1 MLMIMIESVFFAKEG
16 EKGLN
21 ETSAAHICALA
32 AQTKTEAESRL
43 SNLSFLDTTVNII
56 GSNARELP
64 VSLGLRDQ
72 DLDEIKG
79 SIMLC
84 ADMNA
89 VISWFSEARKYLEA
103 EKSSVRA
110 SSLSDYL
117 KEIGE
122 EKPTAPINEANK
134 FEDYTLDDAISELSI
149 KDRQQYLYLEAK
161 ASTLGQLLHP
171 HGDLKEA
178 MKEYYTKL
186 YKPYTVEGDGRDIVA
201 YKNTPTVSKETLK
214 EFHDKLQVEYRKNEQ
229 SLNHMKADLRKK
241 VELKNKEIFDKK
253 YLASLAYDG
262 ELKLYNNAVT
272 EMNTKY
278 RQWQREKLAELSKV
292 KFAIPIA
299 LEKSITYLNGLG
311 K

>member
-1 MLMIMIESVFFAKEG
+1 MLITMIESVFFAKEG

-32 AQTKTEAESRL
+32 AQTKTEAEARL
-43 SNLSFLDTTVNII
+43 SNLSFLDTKVSII
-56 GSNARELP
+56 GSNAQELP

-72 DLDEIKG
+72 DLAEIG
-79 SIMLC
+79 ASIMLC

-89 VISWFSEARKYLEA
+89 VISWFSEARKHLEA
-103 EKSSVRA
+103 EKDSVKH

-117 KEIGE
+117 KETGE
-122 EKPTAPINEANK
+122 EKPTAPTNEAK
-134 FEDYTLDDAISELSI
+134 FDEYTLDDAISELSI

-178 MKEYYTKL
+178 MKEYYIKL
-186 YKPYTVEGDGRDIVA
+186 YKPYTVEGEGRDTVA
-201 YKNTPTVSKETLK
+201 YKNIPTVSKETLK
-214 EFHDKLQVEYRKNEQ
+214 EFHDELQVEYRKNEQ

-253 YLASLAYDG
+253 YLAGLAYEG

-272 EMNTKY
+272 ELNTKY

>member
-1 MLMIMIESVFFAKEG
+1 MLMTMIESVFFAKEG

-43 SNLSFLDTTVNII
+43 SNLSFLDTTVNIV
-56 GSNARELP
+56 GSNAQDLP
-64 VSLGLRDQ
+64 VSLGLRDK
-72 DLDEIKG
+72 DLDEVG
-79 SIMLC
+79 GNIMLC

-103 EKSSVRA
+103 EKSRVR
-110 SSLSDYL
+110 SLRMEDYL
-117 KEIGE
+117 E
-122 EKPTAPINEANK
+122 ETGIENPIPPTNK
-134 FEDYTLDDAISELSI
+134 AHKILDYTLQDAISELSI

-171 HGDLKEA
+171 NGSLKEA
-178 MKEYYTKL
+178 MTEYYTKL
-186 YKPYTVEGDGRDIVA
+186 YKPFTVEGDGRDTVA

-214 EFHDKLQVEYRKNEQ
+214 DFHDKLQVEYRKNEQ

-241 VELKNKEIFDKK
+241 VELKNKEIFDERS
-253 YLASLAYDG
+253 LASATYEG
-262 ELKLYNNAVT
+262 ELKLYNHT
-272 EMNTKY
+272 ITDLKSKY
-278 RQWQREKLAELSKV
+278 LKWQGDKLTELSKV

-299 LEKSITYLNGLG
+299 LEKSIAYLNNLG